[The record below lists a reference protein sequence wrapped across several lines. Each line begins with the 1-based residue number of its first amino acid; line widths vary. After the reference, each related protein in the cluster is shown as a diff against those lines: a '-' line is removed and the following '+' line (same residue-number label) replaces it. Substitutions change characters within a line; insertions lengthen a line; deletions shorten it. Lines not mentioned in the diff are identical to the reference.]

1 MLFICKK
8 VKECKIITLYV
19 DSTMALHGHFYLKNN
34 SMAITKDKKKSI
46 LDKLDRIKNSESVVF
61 VNFKGLPVFET
72 TNIRRELAKG
82 DVAYYVAKKT
92 LVKKA
97 FIEAGIE
104 GDMPTLDGEL
114 AVVYGNDATGPA
126 REIFAFQKKF
136 EGKVSILGG
145 VFEHKFVD
153 KSQMEEIAKIPSM
166 HVLRGMFVNVI
177 NSPIQGFAMA
187 LNAIAEKKTA

>member
-1 MLFICKK
+1 
-8 VKECKIITLYV
+8 
-19 DSTMALHGHFYLKNN
+19 
-34 SMAITKDKKKSI
+34 MAITKDKKKSI
-46 LDKLDRIKNSESVVF
+46 LDKLNGIKDSQSVVF
-61 VNFKGLPVFET
+61 VNFKGIPVSET
-72 TNIRRELAKG
+72 TAMRQELSKS

-97 FIEAGIE
+97 FTEAGIE

-126 REIFAFQKKF
+126 REIFAFQKKLD
-136 EGKVSILGG
+136 GRVSILGG

-153 KSQMEEIAKIPSM
+153 KSQMEEIAMIPSM

-187 LNAIAEKKTA
+187 LKAIADKKEA

>member
-1 MLFICKK
+1 
-8 VKECKIITLYV
+8 
-19 DSTMALHGHFYLKNN
+19 
-34 SMAITKDKKKSI
+34 MAITKDKKKSI
-46 LDKLDRIKNSESVVF
+46 LDKLDGIKNSESIVF

-72 TNIRRELAKG
+72 TTMRRELAKG

-97 FIEAGIE
+97 FAEAGIE
-104 GDMPTLDGEL
+104 GDMPQLEGEL

-126 REIFAFQKKF
+126 REVFAFQKKF
-136 EGKVSILGG
+136 DGKISILGG
-145 VFEHKFVD
+145 IFEHKFVD

-187 LNAIAEKKTA
+187 IKAIADKKTA

>member
-1 MLFICKK
+1 
-8 VKECKIITLYV
+8 
-19 DSTMALHGHFYLKNN
+19 
-34 SMAITKDKKKSI
+34 MAITKDKKKSI
-46 LDKLDRIKNSESVVF
+46 LEKLDGIKNSESIVF

-72 TNIRRELAKG
+72 TTIRRELAKG
-82 DVAYYVAKKT
+82 AVSYFVAKKT

-97 FIEAGIE
+97 FAEAGIE
-104 GDMPTLDGEL
+104 GDMPKLDGEL

-136 EGKVSILGG
+136 DGKVSILGG

>member
-1 MLFICKK
+1 
-8 VKECKIITLYV
+8 
-19 DSTMALHGHFYLKNN
+19 
-34 SMAITKDKKKSI
+34 MAITKDKKKSI
-46 LDKLDRIKNSESVVF
+46 LDRLNEIKNSQSVVF

-72 TNIRRELAKG
+72 TAIRQELAKG
-82 DVAYYVAKKT
+82 NVSYYVAKKT

-97 FIEAGIE
+97 FTEAGIE

-136 EGKVSILGG
+136 DGKISIMGG

-187 LNAIAEKKTA
+187 INAIADKKTA